1 MVVLVE
7 AVAHVVVSALVAA
20 PGFSSVSISDNGLA
34 ISGTELESCC
44 WRAGA
49 CPGAEVLKRSL
60 EGLLEPVGV
69 PNRSSSVLAC
79 QKLGL
84 ASWMLGL

>member
-7 AVAHVVVSALVAA
+7 AVVAQVVVSA

-44 WRAGA
+44 WSAGA

>member
-7 AVAHVVVSALVAA
+7 AVVAQVVVSA

-34 ISGTELESCC
+34 ISGTELESC

-60 EGLLEPVGV
+60 ELLEPAVGV

>member
-34 ISGTELESCC
+34 ISGTELESC

-60 EGLLEPVGV
+60 ELLEPAVGV

>member
-7 AVAHVVVSALVAA
+7 AVAQVVVSA

-34 ISGTELESCC
+34 ISGTELESC